1 MTFSHLITL
10 LSNSYIDDIFQFRCL
25 LQPKMFLNKAVVNG
39 TLPNFGIRIKIIS
52 FRGYD
57 RMLLKKLFDESSV
70 TSFGYL
76 SKVLANILLTKVT
89 QMFSNFYC

>member
-1 MTFSHLITL
+1 MTFGHLITL

-52 FRGYD
+52 FT
-57 RMLLKKLFDESSV
+57 LTLFKIFFKKFFPGAL
-70 TSFGYL
+70 
-76 SKVLANILLTKVT
+76 N
-89 QMFSNFYC
+89 